1 MKKTEV
7 TPADYIAPLVI
18 NGLHGRVMHVPATK
32 KTAKREILLLYGHH
46 SALERMFGIVQ
57 NLSQYGS
64 VTMPD
69 LPGFGGMDS
78 FYLLKEKPNLDNMAD
93 YLATFIKLRFKKRP
107 ITIGGM
113 SYGFVIVTRMLQK
126 YPELC
131 DQIEMMISMVGFMHH
146 EDFKLSKRRQFIY
159 LNTARV
165 FSGAIGSTVVRYTA
179 LLPIVLKTIYRVQ
192 ANSHPKMKGA
202 NAEELNKRLEFEV
215 FLWHAND
222 VRTYMYTSA
231 ALLTV
236 NITNESVS
244 LPVIHIAVDADQYF
258 DNRHVKKHLRQV
270 FSNVTIFKAHME
282 NHAPTVISDA
292 EEAGQFIPK
301 ELRKLLAKK
310 PTSNRK

>member
-1 MKKTEV
+1 MKNTV
-7 TPADYIAPLVI
+7 QSPADYIAPLVI
-18 NGLHGRVMHVPATK
+18 NGLHGRVMHLPATK
-32 KTAKREILLLYGHH
+32 RSANREILLLYGHH
-46 SALERMFGIVQ
+46 SALERMFGIAQ

-78 FYLLKEKPNLDNMAD
+78 FYLLREKPSLDNMAD

-113 SYGFVIVTRMLQK
+113 SYGFIIVARMLQK
-126 YPELC
+126 YPELS
-131 DQIEMMISMVGFMHH
+131 QQVNLLISMVGFMHH
-146 EDFKLSKRRQFIY
+146 DDFKLSKRKQLVY
-159 LNTARV
+159 LTTARL
-165 FSGAIGSTVVRYTA
+165 FSGAIGSTIVRYTA
-179 LLPIVLKTIYRVQ
+179 LLPFVLKTIYRVQ

-202 NAEELNKRLEFEV
+202 SPEELNKRLDFEV

-222 VRTYMYTSA
+222 VRTYMFTSA
-231 ALLTV
+231 TLLTV
-236 NITNESVS
+236 DITNIKVD
-244 LPVIHIAVDADQYF
+244 LPVVHVAVDADQYF

-270 FSNVTIFKAHME
+270 FTTVTTFKAHME

-292 EEAGQFIPK
+292 KEAGQFIPK

-310 PTSNRK
+310 PQARK